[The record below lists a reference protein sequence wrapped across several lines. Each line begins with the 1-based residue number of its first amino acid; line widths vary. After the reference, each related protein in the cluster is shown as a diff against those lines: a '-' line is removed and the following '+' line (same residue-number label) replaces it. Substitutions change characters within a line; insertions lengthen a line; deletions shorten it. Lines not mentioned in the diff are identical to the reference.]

1 MKNKA
6 LFISV
11 AALCIV
17 ASATVFICKQ
27 SGVLDELALKNRIL
41 TTDITE
47 EWNNRDRVPMIG
59 DFKQPPYMDVNS
71 VISESELIITGKVDE
86 IKPSKWTDPN
96 RIHKIIRTDVVI
108 KVDQVLFGTNPGKRA
123 TVRIDKG
130 ITDDGIC
137 LYLWTSDFTVGEKVL
152 LFLTRDKGKYAVPY
166 ADYYVLTAADRS
178 KYLIRE
184 DGIAVC
190 DFGNEMVREYVEDYK
205 MDFDSSYTYDFDK
218 EPIDLNTLPSLI
230 EELH

>member
-17 ASATVFICKQ
+17 ALTTVFICRQ
-27 SGVLDELALKNRIL
+27 IGILDELALKNKIL

-47 EWNNRDRVPMIG
+47 EWINRDRVPMIG
-59 DFKQPPYMDVNS
+59 DFDLPPYMDINS

-86 IKPSKWTDPN
+86 IKPSRWTDPYK
-96 RIHKIIRTDVVI
+96 RMIRTDVVI
-108 KVDQVLFGTNPGKRA
+108 KVNQVLFGTDPGKKV

-152 LFLTRDKGKYAVPY
+152 LFLARDNGKYAVPY
-166 ADYYVLTAADRS
+166 EDYYVLTAADRS
-178 KYLIRE
+178 KYLIQ
-184 DGIAVC
+184 DNGIAVC
-190 DFGNEMVREYVEDYK
+190 DFGNKMVREYVADYK
-205 MDFDSSYTYDFDK
+205 MFFDSSYTYDFDK
-218 EPIDLNTLPSLI
+218 NPIDLNNLPSLI